1 MTSHQNQQEQLSGS
15 SGEAYGL
22 TATSTQRARA
32 PLCGSMVE
40 LLVAPQQ
47 GSGDENERELP
58 SEDKPCEV

>member
-1 MTSHQNQQEQLSGS
+1 MTSPQNQLEQLSGS

-22 TATSTQRARA
+22 TTTSTQRDRA
-32 PLCGSMVE
+32 LLRRAMVE

>member
-47 GSGDENERELP
+47 GSGDE
-58 SEDKPCEV
+58 S